1 MFTEITS
8 GETMDMECLERYDLD
23 KKGYCM
29 QAIQVRICPNSG
41 HFTYHI
47 RVFY

>member
-1 MFTEITS
+1 MFTEIRDKRLVES
-8 GETMDMECLERYDLD
+8 LGRYDLD